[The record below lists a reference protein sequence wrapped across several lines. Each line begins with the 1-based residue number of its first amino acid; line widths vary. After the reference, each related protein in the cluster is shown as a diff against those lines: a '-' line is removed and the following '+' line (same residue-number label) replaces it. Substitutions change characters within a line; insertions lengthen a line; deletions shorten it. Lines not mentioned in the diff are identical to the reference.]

1 MADQDPGIY
10 SIGAVGRMLG
20 VPPGRLRTWEE
31 RYGIVTAE
39 RSDGGHRLY
48 SRDQVERLQFV
59 ARQVE
64 QGTSPGDAF
73 RLLAER
79 LGQQRSLAA
88 PHGEEGGGLLIML
101 AERDPFSAEFAEYFL
116 RTEGYA
122 TVLAFDVEKA
132 ELEADERSPQLAVVD
147 LLISGGSGAKLCEA
161 LRRRGIGRILAV
173 STLQSRDEALAAG
186 ADAFLQKPLEP
197 LQLVSTVKDLL
208 GASAYLR

>member
-1 MADQDPGIY
+1 
-10 SIGAVGRMLG
+10 MLG
-20 VPPGRLRTWEE
+20 VPPARLRTWEE

-48 SRDQVERLQFV
+48 SRDQVEQLRFV

-64 QGTSPGDAF
+64 QGTPPGDAF
-73 RLLAER
+73 RLLAEE
-79 LGQQRSLAA
+79 LGQQRSLTE
-88 PHGEEGGGLLIML
+88 PHGEEGGLLIML

-122 TVLAFDVEKA
+122 TVLAFDVDKA
-132 ELEADERSPQLAVVD
+132 ELEAEERSPQLAVVD

-173 STLQSRDEALAAG
+173 STLQSRDEALAAE